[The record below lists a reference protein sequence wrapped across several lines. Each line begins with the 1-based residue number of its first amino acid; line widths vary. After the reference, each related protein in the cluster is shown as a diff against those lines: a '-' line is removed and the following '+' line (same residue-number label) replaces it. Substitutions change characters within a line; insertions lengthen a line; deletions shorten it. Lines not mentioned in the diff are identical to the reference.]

1 MADGLTIRKLYVD
14 SRFRS
19 SGTTDDFEMQLEQSI
34 QLPANAHCYLSEWTG
49 VVSWETVNASNCNL
63 YIGENVGTVTTHR
76 IVQLPLGAHDSESL
90 RQVVQDSLNAGRPT
104 GLGTY
109 SVLRS
114 SSAGSSAAAASLGS
128 AAYRYYT
135 VTVSSGSFCIISDS
149 LLESD
154 GWYTGVWKPGGGAPY
169 NTKRIKS
176 TNELFQFADQLLFQS
191 SHVSKFV
198 DLRSKH
204 SIFLHSSLGNNDSIG
219 PNGLRSI
226 LGKIPIDGAYGS
238 IIHYEHGGSPFDM
251 TSVGPTNLF
260 RIRFFLRDARNNKV
274 SLQGGHWS
282 GTIVFCLG

>member
-34 QLPANAHCYLSEWTG
+34 QLPANAHCYLSEFTG
-49 VVSWETVNASNCNL
+49 VVSWETLNESNCNL
-63 YIGENVGTVTTHR
+63 YIAENVGAVTTHR
-76 IVQLPLGAHDSESL
+76 ILQLPLGAYDSESL
-90 RQVVQDSLNAGRPT
+90 RAALQDSLNAGRPV

-109 SVLRS
+109 TVTRS
-114 SSAGSSAAAASLGS
+114 SSAGSSATASLGS
-128 AAYRYYT
+128 AAFRYYT
-135 VTVSSGSFCIISDS
+135 VIVSSGSFCIISDA

-154 GWYTGVWKPGGGAPY
+154 GWYTGVWRAGGGLPY
-169 NTKRIKS
+169 DTKAIKS
-176 TNELFQFADQLLFQS
+176 SNELFQFAEPLSFQA

-204 SIFLHSSLGNNDSIG
+204 SLFLHSSLGNNDSLG

-226 LGKIPIDGAYGS
+226 LGKIAVDGAYGS
-238 IIHYEHGGSPFDM
+238 IVHYQNGGSPFDM
-251 TSVGPTNLF
+251 TSVGPAMLS
-260 RIRFFLRDARNNKV
+260 RPRFWLRDARNNKV
-274 SLQGGHWS
+274 CLQGGHWS

>member
-34 QLPANAHCYLSEWTG
+34 QLPANAHCYLSEFTG
-49 VVSWETVNASNCNL
+49 VVSWETINESNRNL
-63 YIGENVGTVTTHR
+63 YIGESVGAVTTHR

-90 RQVVQDSLNAGRPT
+90 RQVLQDSLNAGRPT

-154 GWYTGVWKPGGGAPY
+154 GWSTGLWKAGC
-169 NTKRIKS
+169 
-176 TNELFQFADQLLFQS
+176 
-191 SHVSKFV
+191 
-198 DLRSKH
+198 
-204 SIFLHSSLGNNDSIG
+204 G
-219 PNGLRSI
+219 P
-226 LGKIPIDGAYGS
+226 P
-238 IIHYEHGGSPFDM
+238 
-251 TSVGPTNLF
+251 
-260 RIRFFLRDARNNKV
+260 
-274 SLQGGHWS
+274 
-282 GTIVFCLG
+282 